1 MVKIND
7 LVAINSKDV
16 KKLIAFGITT
26 SERLLLVAGTRIGR
40 EDLSEQLDIPEDR
53 IIRWTHQSE
62 MIQIK
67 GIGSE
72 YSRMLLSIGVECMQ
86 QLRQSNAKELYSS
99 IAQTNYKKQL
109 IHRLPSF
116 QDVERWVRRA
126 KRKKATVD
134 D

>member
-99 IAQTNYKKQL
+99 IAQTNYEKQL